1 MTEGFRGRM
10 QPGKKIDAMET
21 DAETVNAVYAKIRQK
36 NHGRHLLYREI
47 EDGKSMWNEKS
58 KMYVSRIGE
67 M

>member
-10 QPGKKIDAMET
+10 QPGKKFDAMET
-21 DAETVNAVYAKIRQK
+21 DAETVNAVYAKIRHK

-67 M
+67 I